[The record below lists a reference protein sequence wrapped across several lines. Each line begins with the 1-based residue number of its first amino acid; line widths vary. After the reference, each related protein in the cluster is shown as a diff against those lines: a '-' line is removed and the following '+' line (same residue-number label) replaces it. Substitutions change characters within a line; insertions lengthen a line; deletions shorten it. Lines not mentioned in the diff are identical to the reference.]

1 MENNSTIEKFLENN
15 KTVKTQKNT
24 LIPGIIL
31 ILAGIVCIVL
41 HSIINHSTQSIISP
55 ILILLIIVF
64 LSWGL
69 LKIFIRKT
77 IYKDLSTGQ
86 QFKFTEIHYDNND
99 LGKVVRIA
107 NSGAYNELSDL
118 AQSQTQKGLMMK
130 IAALNDR
137 SKCYVQVLNYVPFEY
152 VSSTE
157 VLELTSDQANKLYKA
172 IGK

>member
-15 KTVKTQKNT
+15 ETVKTQKST
-24 LIPGIIL
+24 SIPGILL
-31 ILAGIVCIVL
+31 ILTGIICIVL
-41 HSIINHSTQSIISP
+41 HSIINHSTQSIVSP

-77 IYKDLSTGQ
+77 VYKDLPTEQ
-86 QFKFTEIHYDNND
+86 QFKFSEIHYDNND
-99 LGKVVRIA
+99 LNRVVKLVSA
-107 NSGAYNELSDL
+107 GAYDELSAL
-118 AQSQTQKGLMMK
+118 AQSQTQKGLILK
-130 IAALNDR
+130 IAVLNDR

-157 VLELTSDQANKLYKA
+157 VLELTVDQANKLFKA